1 MAGSGREHLRDDV
14 VLRVEGLDVR
24 HRIRRGV
31 SLHAVA
37 DLSFDIGRGETLG
50 IVGESG
56 CGKSSAAMA
65 VMQLAKGATGSVRLD
80 GDELVGQSAARQR
93 RHRRAMQLVF
103 QSPRS
108 ALNPRRRIGEA
119 IAEGMRIWGYHD
131 IDNRIDAVML
141 SVGLD
146 PALRDRLPA
155 ELSGGQCQR
164 VSIARALAVEPRL
177 LVCDEPVS
185 ALDVSVQAQVL
196 NLLKRLRRE
205 LDLSMMFISH
215 DLGVVNFV
223 SDRVLVL
230 YLGKTCEL
238 VPTETLFFQPRHPY
252 THTLISA
259 LPSAANRGIVSKTV
273 PNAEPQ
279 SPISPPPGCRFSARC
294 LLATDRCRVEE
305 PKLRKVGENHWLACH
320 NPV

>member
-1 MAGSGREHLRDDV
+1 MAGSGREHLRDDT

-31 SLHAVA
+31 ILQAVT
-37 DLSFDIGRGETLG
+37 DLSFDIARGETLG
-50 IVGESG
+50 VVGESG
-56 CGKSSAAMA
+56 CGKTSAAMA
-65 VMQLAKGATGSVRLD
+65 VMQLSKHATGSVRLD
-80 GDELVGQSAARQR
+80 GEETSGVSPSRQR
-93 RHRRAMQLVF
+93 RFRRALQLVF
-103 QSPRS
+103 QSPQS
-108 ALNPRRRIGEA
+108 SLNPRRRVGETV
-119 IAEGMRIWGYHD
+119 AEGMRIWGYAD
-131 IDNRIDAVML
+131 IDARVDAVMQA
-141 SVGLD
+141 VGLD
-146 PALRDRLPA
+146 PELRDRLPR

-196 NLLKRLRRE
+196 NLLRDLRRD

-238 VPTETLFFQPRHPY
+238 APTATLFSDPRHPY
-252 THTLISA
+252 THSLLSA
-259 LPSAANRGIVSKTV
+259 LPSVGRPRHHHQVRGQRRDAVADQPPAWV
-273 PNAEPQ
+273 PVQHAVRAGHGPLPGGGAEAGQ
-279 SPISPPPGCRFSARC
+279 RGR
-294 LLATDRCRVEE
+294 
-305 PKLRKVGENHWLACH
+305 
-320 NPV
+320 